1 MARFLSPGTSLRSVR
16 FYEPISTTGEAP
28 TIIQEAM
35 TEQQKIYS
43 VINNAHTS
51 TSKTVSVSPAA
62 GGVSGSITFV
72 STSLATVPD
81 GFPTQSKNDFTIFIN
96 GVSVENDAVD
106 SVVQSGANVVIT
118 LNSNIEYSI
127 AATDEYMIT
136 GKLQA

>member
-106 SVVQSGANVVIT
+106 SVVQSGAIQT
-118 LNSNIEYSI
+118 LNIALQQQMSI
-127 AATDEYMIT
+127 
-136 GKLQA
+136 